1 MPRSFAGS
9 TSETHRPVAPRPSPP
24 DRMVLH
30 VSPSTRATA
39 PPGLAHTGDVRH
51 LLKTERETPVHLV
64 SGGMKAARGQT
75 RTRRWS
81 TRHPRRA
88 TADDEVTRLCDRW
101 RAGLRSV
108 GWLHTA
114 PRGTAWGAGK
124 VVYGTGLSLCGAR
137 GEGGSQGKAW
147 QGTCR
152 TYHRGGE
159 ASRWTEWTCGRRCQA
174 SCPGFLREGSR
185 ARPGWAAT
193 RCGAVHIVHRRK
205 NKPRRERPV
214 WPAGCPWWW
223 AKGRALG
230 IRCGRAGGSAMSTCV
245 DRWLGSARVKGSSL
259 RIASIA
265 STRQE
270 RKKAKVHSLVK
281 SNGMYIRF
289 AIFWRKRCHPNQRH

>member
-9 TSETHRPVAPRPSPP
+9 TSETHRPVALRSSPP

-30 VSPSTRATA
+30 VSLSTRATA
-39 PPGLAHTGDVRH
+39 PLGLAHAGTCTISSRRSARR
-51 LLKTERETPVHLV
+51 LFNSSREKW
-64 SGGMKAARGQT
+64 KAARGQT
-75 RTRRWS
+75 RTRRWFNS
-81 TRHPRRA
+81 PPPSCNRRRRG
-88 TADDEVTRLCDRW
+88 DSS
-101 RAGLRSV
+101 LRSV
-108 GWLHTA
+108 AGWLHTA

-124 VVYGTGLSLCGAR
+124 VSTGRGFLCVAR
-137 GEGGSQGKAW
+137 VGMAEAKARHGKALAVL
-147 QGTCR
+147 T
-152 TYHRGGE
+152 TEVASGE

-230 IRCGRAGGSAMSTCV
+230 IRCGRAGGSTMSTCV